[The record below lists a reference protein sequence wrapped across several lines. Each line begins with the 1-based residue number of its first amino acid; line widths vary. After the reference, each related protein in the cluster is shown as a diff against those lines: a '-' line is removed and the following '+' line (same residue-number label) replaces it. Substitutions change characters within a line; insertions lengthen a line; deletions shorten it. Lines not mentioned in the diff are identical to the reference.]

1 MLLNAFEF
9 KKIIELQN
17 TYPETLLED
26 VNSWFERLL
35 KMAKG
40 VNSWLQDLATLLERT
55 LNAARGRR
63 NANSCLQDCQAL
75 LEDLVVAE

>member
-9 KKIIELQN
+9 KKVIELQN

-40 VNSWLQDLATLLERT
+40 VNSWLQDLDTL
-55 LNAARGRR
+55 
-63 NANSCLQDCQAL
+63 Q
-75 LEDLVVAE
+75 EDGKTRWLKCDSIQCC